1 MNIVRW
7 KRMAV
12 AGAVLGGFFS
22 APALAITVQEVQ
34 SPGGLQAYL
43 VEDHT
48 TPVIA
53 ISFGFFGG
61 SALDSEDH
69 LGISDLVSSL
79 LDEGAGDL
87 DSFAFQSELEDR
99 ATSIRYNVDA
109 DMIRGQLTTTDANF
123 ARGVELT
130 RLTLTAPRFDEEP
143 VERIRRQILVS
154 LANQAERPG
163 YIASRKL
170 FEVMFGDHP
179 YARPSGGIPET
190 VKAVDRADMIDWVK
204 SRFARDRL
212 IIGAAGDI
220 TPEDLGRAIDL
231 IFGELPE
238 TTGLNPKLPEANIPL
253 EGRTVHVSKDL
264 PQTIVYMAQKGI
276 KREDP
281 DWYAATVVNYVLGGG
296 SFASRLM
303 EEVREKR
310 GLAYSVSS
318 SLSPYDSGAIMTAAV
333 GTRAEQAGE
342 SLAIMRHEWE
352 KMRDGGPTDDELRDA
367 KQYLTGAWPLR
378 FTSTGSIADILLA
391 VQRDDLGLDYL
402 DKRNSFIEAVTMQDA
417 KRVAR
422 DLYNPDGLSV
432 VIVGPENVDAG
443 GSSAQ

>member
-1 MNIVRW
+1 MNMTFW
-7 KRMAV
+7 KRFVIAC
-12 AGAVLGGFFS
+12 ALAFASFA
-22 APALAITVQEVQ
+22 APASAITVQQVQ
-34 SPGGLQAYL
+34 SPGGIQAYL

-48 TPVIA
+48 TPVVA

-61 SALDSEDH
+61 SALDPAEKAG
-69 LGISDLVSSL
+69 LSDLVSSV

-99 ATSIRYNVDA
+99 AISIRYNVDP
-109 DMIRGQLTTTDANF
+109 DMTRGRLTTTSVNF
-123 ARGVELT
+123 SRGVELA
-130 RLTLTAPRFDEEP
+130 RLTLTEPRFDEEP

-154 LANQAERPG
+154 LARQAERPG

-170 FEVMFGDHP
+170 FEVLFGDHP
-179 YARPSGGIPET
+179 YARPNDGTAET
-190 VKAVDRADMIDWVK
+190 ISAIDRADMKNWVK
-204 SRFARDRL
+204 RRFARDRL

-220 TPEDLGRAIDL
+220 TPEDLGQAIDF
-231 IFGELPE
+231 IFGGLPK
-238 TTGLNPKLPEANIPL
+238 TSGLNPQLPEANIPTK
-253 EGRTVHVSKDL
+253 GQTVHVSKDL
-264 PQTIVYMAQKGI
+264 PQTVVYMGQRGI

-281 DWYAATVVNYVLGGG
+281 DWYTALVVDYILGGG

-318 SLSPYDSGAIMTAAV
+318 SLAPYDAGAIITAAV
-333 GTRAEQAGE
+333 GTRADQAGQ
-342 SLAIMRHEWE
+342 SLAIMREEWA
-352 KMRDGGPTDDELRDA
+352 KMRESGPTADEVNDA

-391 VQRDDLGLDYL
+391 VQRDNLGLDYL
-402 DKRNSFIEAVTMQDA
+402 DMRNSFVEAVTLQDA

-422 DLYNPDGLSV
+422 DLYDPDGLSV
-432 VIVGPENVDAG
+432 VIVGPENVDGAG
-443 GSSAQ
+443 PAQ

>member
-1 MNIVRW
+1 MTKMLW
-7 KRMAV
+7 KRSIV
-12 AGAVLGGFFS
+12 ASAFFCGLFS
-22 APALAITVQEVQ
+22 APSLAITVQEVQ
-34 SPGGLQAYL
+34 SPGGLKAYL

-61 SALDSEDH
+61 SALDPDDK
-69 LGISDLVSSL
+69 LGLSDLASSL

-99 ATSIRYNVDA
+99 ATSIRYNVDR
-109 DMIRGQLTTTDANF
+109 DMVRGQLTTTDANF

-130 RLTLTAPRFDEEP
+130 QLTLTAPRFDEEP

-163 YIASRKL
+163 YIASRAL

-179 YARPSGGIPET
+179 YARPSEGTPDTIN
-190 VKAVDRADMIDWVK
+190 AVSREDMVEWVR

-220 TPEDLGRAIDL
+220 TPGDLGRAIDS

-238 TTGLNPKLPEANIPL
+238 TTGVNAELPEADIPL
-253 EGRTVHVSKDL
+253 EGRTVHVEKNI

-281 DWYAATVVNYVLGGG
+281 DWYAATVVNYILGGG

-303 EEVREKR
+303 DEVREKR

-318 SLSPYDSGAIMTAAV
+318 SLAPYDSGAIITAAV
-333 GTRAEQAGE
+333 GTRADQAGE
-342 SLAIMRHEWE
+342 SLAIMRREWE
-352 KMRDGGPTDDELRDA
+352 KMRADGPTDEEVNDA

-391 VQRDDLGLDYL
+391 VQRSDLGLDYL
-402 DKRNSFIEAVTMQDA
+402 DDRNSFIEEVSVQDA
-417 KRVAR
+417 RRVAR
-422 DLYNPDGLSV
+422 DLYNPAGLSV
-432 VIVGPENVDAG
+432 VIVGPENVAAKQE
-443 GSSAQ
+443 AQ

>member
-1 MNIVRW
+1 MSMTNWLR
-7 KRMAV
+7 
-12 AGAVLGGFFS
+12 S
-22 APALAITVQEVQ
+22 APAGALICGLMTAPADAITVQQVQ

-48 TPVIA
+48 TPVVA

-61 SALDSEDH
+61 SALDPAEK
-69 LGISDLVSSL
+69 LGLSGLVSST

-99 ATSIRYNVDA
+99 AITIRFNVDP
-109 DMIRGQLTTTDANF
+109 DMARGQLTTTSANV
-123 ARGVELT
+123 ARGIELT
-130 RLTLTAPRFDEEP
+130 RLTLTQPRFDDEP

-154 LANQAERPG
+154 LANRSERPG

-170 FEVMFGDHP
+170 FEVLFGNHP
-179 YARPSGGIPET
+179 YARPSEGVPET
-190 VKAVDRADMIDWVK
+190 IAGIERADLVDWVK

-220 TPEDLGRAIDL
+220 TPEDLGRAVDF
-231 IFGELPE
+231 IFSDLPE
-238 TTGLNPKLPEANIPL
+238 TTGLDPQLPEADIPVK
-253 EGRTVHVSKDL
+253 GQTVHVLKDL
-264 PQTIVYMAQKGI
+264 PQTIVYMGQKGI
-276 KREDP
+276 KREHP
-281 DWYAATVVNYVLGGG
+281 DWYIATVVDYVLGGG
-296 SFASRLM
+296 GFASRLM

-318 SLSPYDSGAIMTAAV
+318 NLAPYDAGAIITAAV

-342 SLAIMRHEWE
+342 SLAIIRDEWK
-352 KMRDGGPTDDELRDA
+352 KMHDSGPTADEVAGA

-402 DKRNSFIEAVTMQDA
+402 DNRNSLVEAVTVEDA

-422 DLYNPDGLSV
+422 ELYDPNALTV
-432 VIVGPENVDAG
+432 VIVGPENADA
-443 GSSAQ
+443 SSPTP